1 MQFIFLHITM
11 TPFLSYFMM
20 LLWAALIGY
29 TFDVEEDSMLTEWVI
44 CMQIYVAMVL
54 LYNLKKVL
62 KYGK

>member
-1 MQFIFLHITM
+1 M

-20 LLWAALIGY
+20 LLWAALIGD

>member
-1 MQFIFLHITM
+1 MQFIFLHVTM

-20 LLWAALIGY
+20 LLWAALIGD
-29 TFDVEEDSMLTEWVI
+29 TFDIEEDSMFTEWVI

-54 LYNLKKVL
+54 LYNLKKGL